1 MKLESQIRKFANDE
15 LVEKMK
21 KISRNKDYPPNLISA
36 MKGSVLEFVKLLN
49 GDINRTQWFE
59 QNSQNLDQYY
69 ALPLFVFMSRELMS
83 EYFKTEPEE
92 EEETEFRTLLSKYV
106 HYLYPAYNTLPIG
119 RKYREFPFIVFRSY
133 SLGEMREKIYSDR
146 YLLTSHELNILNL
159 ILCRDEKV

>member
-1 MKLESQIRKFANDE
+1 
-15 LVEKMK
+15 
-21 KISRNKDYPPNLISA
+21 
-36 MKGSVLEFVKLLN
+36 
-49 GDINRTQWFE
+49 FE

-69 ALPLFVFMSRELMS
+69 ALPLFVFMSGELMS

-146 YLLTSHELNILNL
+146 YLLTSNELNILNL
-159 ILCRDEKV
+159 ILCRDENLYS